1 MYAVL
6 SSLVVSLCMYCT
18 VTFNKHYC
26 FVLVVS
32 KPSEKCAS
40 PGTYGRP
47 TPLAHNRAETGR
59 LSGVRPSAVSA
70 ALPS

>member
-18 VTFNKHYC
+18 FNKHYC
-26 FVLVVS
+26 FVLVVC

-70 ALPS
+70 ALRS